1 MIFTLSIVTRSALRV
16 EIDEFANFSKLRSFL
31 ETKLPDISKVTV
43 ILEKIN
49 SIIDGNKSFRGLPA
63 DLFPI
68 SFFVLKYFSNFRL
81 PTFFWDLQL
90 PTSFR
95 GSFYMFKK
103 KCKKNIYLRVQNVR
117 VWIISK
123 KSFWDFLLPTSVWDF
138 CLPTFFTELP
148 NIFLKNM
155 QKKICTLVYNMTESS
170 KETSKFL

>member
-1 MIFTLSIVTRSALRV
+1 MIFTLSIVTRSALPV

-95 GSFYMFKK
+95 GPFHVFKK
-103 KCKKNIYLRVQNVR
+103 NAKKISILEYNMSEFELFWRNLSEISSYRRPFEISAYRRSLQN
-117 VWIISK
+117 S
-123 KSFWDFLLPTSVWDF
+123 PTSF
-138 CLPTFFTELP
+138 
-148 NIFLKNM
+148 
-155 QKKICTLVYNMTESS
+155 
-170 KETSKFL
+170 